1 MHTYGN
7 LEYTKDEIDV
17 GGASTSSYIHPYGYR
32 ATNCLFSGCSK
43 QERLELAGIGFVI
56 HTCVCVRFL
65 LKKRNLQSDGK
76 NM

>member
-32 ATNCLFSGCSK
+32 ATHRAEIYRQSSLVRTHLRSK
-43 QERLELAGIGFVI
+43 TDNIVGGNVGI
-56 HTCVCVRFL
+56 
-65 LKKRNLQSDGK
+65 
-76 NM
+76 

>member
-32 ATNCLFSGCSK
+32 ATLSYNGEIHFTISMFTTYVLFK
-43 QERLELAGIGFVI
+43 TQEQKNLVFEP
-56 HTCVCVRFL
+56 FL
-65 LKKRNLQSDGK
+65 RDFLDI
-76 NM
+76 

>member
-32 ATNCLFSGCSK
+32 ATLDTLWCNGGLV
-43 QERLELAGIGFVI
+43 RLLESQ
-56 HTCVCVRFL
+56 CY
-65 LKKRNLQSDGK
+65 S
-76 NM
+76 

>member
-32 ATNCLFSGCSK
+32 ATPSSRGTW
-43 QERLELAGIGFVI
+43 LARV
-56 HTCVCVRFL
+56 
-65 LKKRNLQSDGK
+65 KRRGVE
-76 NM
+76 